1 LLIITKDE
9 KKVDKIIEKGEKMTC
24 SEKELQQVMEK
35 VVEPIKQQNATLAE
49 QNLQL
54 QQEIAELKANQAK
67 MFKEMLDSSIKEELE
82 IIIKAQIDKVIDD
95 LKRRQEID
103 VENLQE
109 IANFLGD
116 MGKRLIKHIKESKE
130 SDEKITEQGEKIL
143 EVLDDMG
150 KGIVEAH
157 DSILDS
163 NSRWGEAMLKRFD
176 TLGIGMV
183 ALGKKI
189 DNAETSIK
197 TNNDFTYKAVKDLDT
212 TIHRKSW

>member
-1 LLIITKDE
+1 MEDILTQLINQNKQLFQE
-9 KKVDKIIEKGEKMTC
+9 L
-24 SEKELQQVMEK
+24 KE
-35 VVEPIKQQNATLAE
+35 IKQ

-67 MFKEMLDSSIKEELE
+67 MFKEMLDKSIKEELE
-82 IIIKAQIDKVIDD
+82 IIIKAEIDRVIDD

-109 IANFLGD
+109 IANFLGEI
-116 MGKRLIKHIKESKE
+116 GKKLIKHIKESKE

-143 EVLDDMG
+143 EVLDDIG
-150 KGIVEAH
+150 HAVVNTH
-157 DSILDS
+157 DHILDS
-163 NSRWGEAMLKRFD
+163 NSMWGESMLKRFD

>member
-1 LLIITKDE
+1 MKEFFKILIEQNKTIIT
-9 KKVDKIIEKGEKMTC
+9 
-24 SEKELQQVMEK
+24 
-35 VVEPIKQQNATLAE
+35 QNKTLAE

-82 IIIKAQIDKVIDD
+82 IIIKAEIDRVIDD

-116 MGKRLIKHIKESKE
+116 MGQRLIKHIKESKE

-143 EVLDDMG
+143 EVLDDIGHAVVNTNENVLENNNKWGDIILNKFG
-150 KGIVEAH
+150 KIG
-157 DSILDS
+157 
-163 NSRWGEAMLKRFD
+163 
-176 TLGIGMV
+176 LGIAG
-183 ALGKKI
+183 LGKKI

-197 TNNDFTYKAVKDLDT
+197 TNSDFTYRAVKELDN